1 MMAAVI
7 SVVAELA
14 AGLNGPAAE
23 PNQLAELAARFG
35 IPAAVLSALA
45 VVGPKMWNWLQSQL
59 QVGNRKTELEL
70 ATISGA
76 SDVVSTLRAQIA
88 DTNAQLAGL
97 QTQLKNMQETLNAV
111 IKEKIAAE
119 RAAQKAQ
126 SDLYVRD
133 LLIDR
138 LQKQVLSLGEI
149 PVSIGGSTS
158 TTGPS

>member
-1 MMAAVI
+1 MMT
-7 SVVAELA
+7 S
-14 AGLNGPAAE
+14 E

-35 IPAAVLSALA
+35 VPAAVVSILA
-45 VVGPKMWNWLQSQL
+45 VVGPKVWNWVQVQL
-59 QVGNRKTELEL
+59 QIGNKKTELEL
-70 ATISGA
+70 ATIGGA
-76 SDVVSTLRAQIA
+76 SDVVTTLRTQIA

-119 RAAQKAQ
+119 KAAQKAQ
-126 SDLYVRD
+126 SDLYIRD

-138 LQKQVLSLGEI
+138 LQKQILSLGGI

-158 TTGPS
+158 TTGPT